1 MITFLTYLLQEAD
14 EPVKAK
20 LKHLEHIEE
29 LIINE
34 GPEGAQRALMFI
46 DRLIAAVGGKNDSK
60 LAVNVKID
68 GAPSL
73 TCGPMPAGE
82 PNAGDFFVG
91 TKSAL
96 NPNGKRYTKANADM
110 IAAENSPGLAE
121 KLTAALEY
129 LPAVGIKSILQ
140 GDFLFTPG
148 DLKDASING
157 KQYITFKPNTIT
169 YAVEKGSKAA
179 KEVAQAKMGI
189 VFHTV
194 YEGDT
199 IATMHATFN
208 PDLSALKQTPDVWWK
223 SNKVQDFSETM
234 PHSKDAVSKL
244 TRLSQKA
251 QQEFKLIDKTLFL
264 AMQENNQLASF
275 IKMHLNSKVRQN
287 ELVGHIE
294 QHIDQLAA
302 FVDRRHQLDM
312 EKFKTAKKQQQV
324 AAARQQ
330 YAQVIQQLRPQL
342 IALFT
347 FFNTVTDIKLLFL
360 QSVKSFGGI
369 EAFFKNG
376 DSYEKTAGEGLVIA
390 DTENNEI
397 TKIVDRLTF
406 SQQNFNMQK
415 DW

>member
-1 MITFLTYLLQEAD
+1 
-14 EPVKAK
+14 
-20 LKHLEHIEE
+20 
-29 LIINE
+29 
-34 GPEGAQRALMFI
+34 
-46 DRLIAAVGGKNDSK
+46 
-60 LAVNVKID
+60 
-68 GAPSL
+68 
-73 TCGPMPAGE
+73 
-82 PNAGDFFVG
+82 
-91 TKSAL
+91 
-96 NPNGKRYTKANADM
+96 
-110 IAAENSPGLAE
+110 
-121 KLTAALEY
+121 
-129 LPAVGIKSILQ
+129 
-140 GDFLFTPG
+140 
-148 DLKDASING
+148 
-157 KQYITFKPNTIT
+157 
-169 YAVEKGSKAA
+169 
-179 KEVAQAKMGI
+179 
-189 VFHTV
+189 
-194 YEGDT
+194 
-199 IATMHATFN
+199 
-208 PDLSALKQTPDVWWK
+208 
-223 SNKVQDFSETM
+223 
-234 PHSKDAVSKL
+234 
-244 TRLSQKA
+244 
-251 QQEFKLIDKTLFL
+251 
-264 AMQENNQLASF
+264 MQENNQLASF

-406 SQQNFNMQK
+406 SMTNFNAPK